1 MISHGPS
8 FQAYF
13 PDNQI
18 PKTMVFTHYNPT
30 LRKPYFTIL
39 TFGCFVSSMDESWRM
54 RMGSK
59 TAAKQPNNLP
69 PRRSTEE
76 NNRQNVYEALN
87 PEDFD
92 DVFGGPPR
100 SVLSRQY
107 SVEADFARSTGLVY
121 EDIFRKP
128 KGNTDF
134 GGRSD
139 RTLPEFRIPASRT
152 IGGRRRSEEEFY
164 SDIFGNPR
172 RSRSRSKSQTNSNS
186 KSSSILSSEELS
198 PFRPAVMDDDD
209 VSFSSFASK
218 LRPIN
223 VSSKWN
229 TSEKMHEV
237 QQMADGQLDSPCN
250 CRSFAR
256 NHESDCTQRFKGCDS
271 GFSRRVSSPEI
282 ISFGPNSYNSLKES
296 IEDLQVNSP
305 ASVVSSFYQEEE
317 DEQIDP
323 EEDDI
328 MSSYIIEINP
338 SNRERIGEMHG
349 IDEAIAWAKEK
360 CQTSSSEKEWNKREA
375 EEHMCVGVEEM
386 TGVNEIPEVHIA
398 RYGSRESPLLD
409 KQKEWITE
417 ESLQQLEK
425 DMELELLDEDIK
437 LWSDVKEPDIRLL
450 LSTLHHI
457 LWPSSGWNMILL
469 TNLKDSSSVKKAYQK
484 ARLCLHPD
492 KLQQRGATISQKYVA
507 EKAFPILQDA
517 WAAFISQDV
526 RSSIL

>member
-1 MISHGPS
+1 
-8 FQAYF
+8 
-13 PDNQI
+13 
-18 PKTMVFTHYNPT
+18 
-30 LRKPYFTIL
+30 
-39 TFGCFVSSMDESWRM
+39 MDESWRM

-59 TAAKQPNNLP
+59 PATKQPNNLP

-76 NNRQNVYEALN
+76 NNSRYEALN

-107 SVEADFARSTGLVY
+107 SVEGDFARSTTF

-128 KGNTDF
+128 RVMNMEF

-139 RTLPEFRIPASRT
+139 RRTLPEFRIPASRT
-152 IGGRRRSEEEFY
+152 IGGGGGRRRSEEEFY
-164 SDIFGNPR
+164 SDIFGNPSR
-172 RSRSRSKSQTNSNS
+172 RSRSRSMSQTNSNS
-186 KSSSILSSEELS
+186 ISSSILSSEELS
-198 PFRPAVMDDDD
+198 PFRPAVDDDDD

-223 VSSKWN
+223 VASKWN
-229 TSEKMHEV
+229 TSQKMHEV
-237 QQMADGQLDSPCN
+237 RHMADGQLDSPCN

-256 NHESDCTQRFKGCDS
+256 NHESDCVQSFKGCDS
-271 GFSRRVSSPEI
+271 RFSRRASSPEV
-282 ISFGPNSYNSLKES
+282 ISFGPKSYTSLKES

-317 DEQIDP
+317 DEHIDP
-323 EEDDI
+323 EDDEI

-360 CQTSSSEKEWNKREA
+360 CQTSSSEKEWSKQEG
-375 EEHMCVGVEEM
+375 EEDVCVGVEEM
-386 TGVNEIPEVHIA
+386 TGVSKVSEVHIA

-409 KQKEWITE
+409 KRKEWITE
-417 ESLQQLEK
+417 ESLQQQEEK
-425 DMELELLDEDIK
+425 DVSRMELELLDEDIK
-437 LWSDVKEPDIRLL
+437 LWSDGKEPNIRLL

-457 LWPSSGWNMILL
+457 LWPSSGWNMIPL

-492 KLQQRGATISQKYVA
+492 KLQQRGATIPQKYVA
-507 EKAFPILQDA
+507 EKAFPILQ
-517 WAAFISQDV
+517 
-526 RSSIL
+526 

>member
-1 MISHGPS
+1 ME
-8 FQAYF
+8 
-13 PDNQI
+13 
-18 PKTMVFTHYNPT
+18 
-30 LRKPYFTIL
+30 
-39 TFGCFVSSMDESWRM
+39 ESWRM
-54 RMGSK
+54 RIGSK
-59 TAAKQPNNLP
+59 TTTKQSNNLP
-69 PRRSTEE
+69 PRRSTEDT
-76 NNRQNVYEALN
+76 NRQNVYQALD

-107 SVEADFARSTGLVY
+107 SVEGDFARSTTGLVY
-121 EDIFRKP
+121 EDIFRRP
-128 KGNTDF
+128 KGSTDY

-164 SDIFGNPR
+164 SDIFGDPR

-198 PFRPAVMDDDD
+198 PFRPAVVEDDD

-223 VSSKWN
+223 VASKWN

-237 QQMADGQLDSPCN
+237 RQMADGQPDSPCN

-256 NHESDCTQRFKGCDS
+256 NHESDCAQRFKGCDS

-296 IEDLQVNSP
+296 VEDLQVNSP

-317 DEQIDP
+317 DGHIDP
-323 EEDDI
+323 EDDEI

-375 EEHMCVGVEEM
+375 KEHMCVGVEEM
-386 TGVNEIPEVHIA
+386 TGASKVPEVHIA
-398 RYGSRESPLLD
+398 RFGSRESPLLD
-409 KQKEWITE
+409 ERKEWTAE

-437 LWSDVKEPDIRLL
+437 LWSDGKEPNIRLL

-457 LWPSSGWNMILL
+457 LWPSSGWNMIPL
-469 TNLKDSSSVKKAYQK
+469 TNLKESSNVKKAYQK

-492 KLQQRGATISQKYVA
+492 KLQQRGATIPQKYVA